1 MTTPLKSKGN
11 SSLSNYLLVL
21 YGYIIP
27 LFLKNYNHG
36 QHSLPESEKY
46 NLLHILILKCCLKQV
61 EMSSSNCY
69 VLIYLKVQNNSTCT
83 YSIYEISSQT
93 QLCTFLD
100 ALVSRM
106 ELSAT
111 EYPGPRATSG
121 YSSLHP
127 ILFIYRHRLQ
137 RL

>member
-1 MTTPLKSKGN
+1 
-11 SSLSNYLLVL
+11 
-21 YGYIIP
+21 
-27 LFLKNYNHG
+27 
-36 QHSLPESEKY
+36 
-46 NLLHILILKCCLKQV
+46 
-61 EMSSSNCY
+61 MSSSNCY

-127 ILFIYRHRLQ
+127 ILFIYRHCLQ
-137 RL
+137 KTIMNPDADHLKFPFLNATPF